1 MTPDPRASIPPPKP
15 QKVKEKDPGKGKE
28 KPFQELR
35 FTRSRQAVT
44 FSTAGAVFLA
54 IFIWLGVLL
63 WWRVSVWTQWLWLLL
78 PALAAAGCFRLAVHL
93 TRHAF
98 LLLSPIGIE
107 IFPFFRPA
115 QQMQLFSW
123 GEIAHAEVTEG
134 DRLLILTLAGYSDSK
149 VIIGLDPIPKR
160 TLPLLRRA
168 VEGVME
174 RRGQAA
180 AAGTAPD
187 SAASV

>member
-1 MTPDPRASIPPPKP
+1 MPDNSPLPPPRERTE
-15 QKVKEKDPGKGKE
+15 KEKTTPKE

-44 FSTAGAVFLA
+44 FTTLGAVFLA
-54 IFIWLGVLL
+54 VALWLGVLF
-63 WWRVSVWTQWLWLLL
+63 WWRVTGWLQWLWLLL
-78 PALAAAGCFRLAVHL
+78 PLFAAAGCFRLALHL

-134 DRLLILTLAGYSDSK
+134 DRHLILTLAGYKDSK
-149 VIIGLDPIPKR
+149 VIIGLEPIPGR
-160 TLPLLRRA
+160 ARLLLRKA
-168 VEGVME
+168 VEGVMVK
-174 RRGQAA
+174 RAQAQ
-180 AAGTAPD
+180 
-187 SAASV
+187 SAASDATP

>member
-1 MTPDPRASIPPPKP
+1 MTDLPAPSPR
-15 QKVKEKDPGKGKE
+15 KEKSQQ

-44 FSTAGAVFLA
+44 FILAGTLFLSIA
-54 IFIWLGVLL
+54 GGLAALF
-63 WWRVSVWTQWLWLLL
+63 WWRVSPWMHWLWLLL
-78 PALAAAGCFRLAVHL
+78 PLLASAGCFRLALHL

-134 DRLLILTLAGYSDSK
+134 DRLLILTLAGYEDAK
-149 VIIGLDPIPKR
+149 VIIGLDPVPLAAR
-160 TLPLLRRA
+160 PLLRKA
-168 VEGVME
+168 VEGVM
-174 RRGQAA
+174 
-180 AAGTAPD
+180 AGRARTAGESTPND
-187 SAASV
+187 SGTPG